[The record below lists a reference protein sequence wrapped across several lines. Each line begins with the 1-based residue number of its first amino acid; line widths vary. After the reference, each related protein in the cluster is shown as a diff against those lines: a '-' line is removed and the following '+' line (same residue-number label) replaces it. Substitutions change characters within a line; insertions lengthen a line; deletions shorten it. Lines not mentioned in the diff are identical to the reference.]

1 MRGRIVENI
10 RVRLIIEGHVQGVW
24 FRESTR
30 RQASALGVTGWVR
43 NRPDRSVEVVAEG
56 PAEKVEKLVAW
67 CHKGPPAA
75 EVRRVSQTIEPSEG
89 LIEAFEVRYR

>member
-1 MRGRIVENI
+1 VENI
-10 RVRLIIEGHVQGVW
+10 RVRLTIDGYVQGVW

-30 RQASALGVTGWVR
+30 RQASALGLSGWVR

-56 PAEKVEKLVAW
+56 PAERVEKLVAW

-75 EVRRVSQTIEPSEG
+75 EVHGVSKTIEPCQGSLG
-89 LIEAFEVRYR
+89 DFEIRYS